1 MVGRLEGLKV
11 RGAEALRSG
20 CARAEDR
27 GQRTAGCLD
36 DWKVGCSKAF
46 RV

>member
-27 GQRTAGCLD
+27 GQLD
-36 DWKVGCSKAF
+36 VWMIG
-46 RV
+46 R